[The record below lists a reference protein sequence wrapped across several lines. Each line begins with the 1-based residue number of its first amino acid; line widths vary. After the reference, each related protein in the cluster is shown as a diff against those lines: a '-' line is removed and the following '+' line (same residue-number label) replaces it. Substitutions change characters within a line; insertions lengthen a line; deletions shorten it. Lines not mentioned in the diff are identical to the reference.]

1 LKTTSG
7 AWVVTP
13 APFAAWAHFS
23 TESNQTQATPGVFS
37 GDEPIFIEHGSKRRA
52 SVSEVKMGGVG
63 TILGEDKA
71 LPSDK
76 RGIIGTASSVDF
88 Q

>member
-1 LKTTSG
+1 LWK
-7 AWVVTP
+7 P
-13 APFAAWAHFS
+13 
-23 TESNQTQATPGVFS
+23 S
-37 GDEPIFIEHGSKRRA
+37 GDEPIFIENATKSRA
-52 SVSEVKMGGVG
+52 SVSEAKIGGVG
-63 TILGEDKA
+63 TILSKDKA

>member
-1 LKTTSG
+1 MGNHHGFL
-7 AWVVTP
+7 WC
-13 APFAAWAHFS
+13 
-23 TESNQTQATPGVFS
+23 S
-37 GDEPIFIEHGSKRRA
+37 GDEPIFIENATKSRA
-52 SVSEVKMGGVG
+52 SVSEAKIGGVG
-63 TILGEDKA
+63 TILSKDKA

>member
-1 LKTTSG
+1 VPNKI
-7 AWVVTP
+7 
-13 APFAAWAHFS
+13 
-23 TESNQTQATPGVFS
+23 S
-37 GDEPIFIEHGSKRRA
+37 GDEPIFIEHGLQMSA
-52 SVSEVKMGGVG
+52 SDSEAKTGVMG
-63 TILGEDKA
+63 TILSKDKA

>member
-1 LKTTSG
+1 VCSQDI
-7 AWVVTP
+7 VY
-13 APFAAWAHFS
+13 
-23 TESNQTQATPGVFS
+23 ECS

>member
-1 LKTTSG
+1 
-7 AWVVTP
+7 
-13 APFAAWAHFS
+13 
-23 TESNQTQATPGVFS
+23 
-37 GDEPIFIEHGSKRRA
+37 
-52 SVSEVKMGGVG
+52 MGGVG

>member
-1 LKTTSG
+1 MQKSRLQDTI
-7 AWVVTP
+7 
-13 APFAAWAHFS
+13 
-23 TESNQTQATPGVFS
+23 ELIS
-37 GDEPIFIEHGSKRRA
+37 GDEPIFIENASKSRA
-52 SVSEVKMGGVG
+52 RVSEAKMGGVG
-63 TILGEDKA
+63 TILGEGKA